1 MVGNRAALRC
11 LWRNRTAL
19 RTGTRFAVPRPAF
32 APGVGASVGESTLN
46 TVDIAAQKTVFCE
59 PGPDGA
65 YVELLTLDGIS
76 LTIDTGD
83 LLHPTRTLIII
94 EGRRY
99 LPLGTSVQIVA
110 GEDGASVVTTVAVTA
125 K

>member
-1 MVGNRAALRC
+1 MG
-11 LWRNRTAL
+11 
-19 RTGTRFAVPRPAF
+19 G
-32 APGVGASVGESTLN
+32 STLN
-46 TVDIAAQKTVFCE
+46 PVDVATQKTVFCE
-59 PGPDGA
+59 PGPDGT
-65 YVELLTLDGIS
+65 YVELFVLDGIS

-99 LPLGTSVQIVA
+99 LPLGTSVQIVP